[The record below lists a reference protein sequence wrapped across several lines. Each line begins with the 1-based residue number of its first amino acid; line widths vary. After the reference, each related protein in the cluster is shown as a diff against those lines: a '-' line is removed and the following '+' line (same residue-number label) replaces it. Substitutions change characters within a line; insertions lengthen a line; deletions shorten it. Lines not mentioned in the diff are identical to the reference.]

1 MKKICVLMLLAMA
14 SAFPMVTMAQNKQ
27 VKIAQFERS
36 HTSLIASMNQVKDN
50 NGDICAVIR
59 FWNTDPD
66 YVIEPNLGV
75 VKTEQHS
82 GETRLWVPKGTKRIT
97 IRHINDRPLR
107 GYSIPV
113 DIESKGDY
121 DADVKLVDIGYEHSE
136 NSVYIGA
143 GYNIMSISGP
153 SVSVG
158 AVFNHHNV
166 ELGAVYGL
174 NKTNDL
180 YFYNS
185 QGNVS
190 AGYNYNAIRANLR
203 YGYEIPVSDFFSITP
218 QVGIAYNAY
227 IGKEVTT
234 GSSSNYKNANSL
246 SALGALRFTIAL
258 SNSFKLCVTP
268 EYNAAV
274 YKDDNCK
281 LISDNDDTF
290 KKWHTGL
297 NLNVGLMIFF

>member
-1 MKKICVLMLLAMA
+1 MKKICVFMLLAIA
-14 SAFPMVTMAQNKQ
+14 SAYPMVTEAQEIVITKFVANPLSRK
-27 VKIAQFERS
+27 S
-36 HTSLIASMNQVKDN
+36 SMEAMYDN
-50 NGDICAVIR
+50 ANNAGAVIR
-59 FWNTDPD
+59 FWHKGSGFI
-66 YVIEPNLGV
+66 IEPNLGILKQEV
-75 VKTEQHS
+75 YP
-82 GETRLWVPKGTKRIT
+82 GETRLWVPAGTKRIT
-97 IRHINDRPLR
+97 VRHMSYKPLR
-107 GYSIPV
+107 GYVIPV
-113 DIESKGDY
+113 RIESKMDY
-121 DADVKLVDIGYEHSE
+121 EAEIDISDTPSLS
-136 NSVYIGA
+136 NTNNVYIGA

-153 SVSVG
+153 SASVG

-185 QGNVS
+185 QGNLS

-246 SALGALRFTIAL
+246 SALGALRFTVAL

-268 EYNAAV
+268 EYDVAV

>member
-121 DADVKLVDIGYEHSE
+121 DAE
-136 NSVYIGA
+136 NGRKYHGGNGA
-143 GYNIMSISGP
+143 GNKGLWHYYCGGGGGNGYYGGGGGGRYYKERVGGGGGGSNFCIEGKTTCIKGDENKGVYSGGSI
-153 SVSVG
+153 
-158 AVFNHHNV
+158 
-166 ELGAVYGL
+166 
-174 NKTNDL
+174 NK
-180 YFYNS
+180 S
-185 QGNVS
+185 
-190 AGYNYNAIRANLR
+190 
-203 YGYEIPVSDFFSITP
+203 
-218 QVGIAYNAY
+218 
-227 IGKEVTT
+227 
-234 GSSSNYKNANSL
+234 KN
-246 SALGALRFTIAL
+246 
-258 SNSFKLCVTP
+258 
-268 EYNAAV
+268 
-274 YKDDNCK
+274 
-281 LISDNDDTF
+281 
-290 KKWHTGL
+290 
-297 NLNVGLMIFF
+297 